1 MKSTELLPRSI
12 MKLTP
17 VSRTT
22 LGEQVA
28 GQLAKMITGGKWQ
41 RGERLPAES
50 ELRKTLRIGRST
62 LREALR
68 SLSYVGLVVIKP
80 GDGTYVTNGSGRPLQ
95 DVFTHGMLR
104 TREDVDDLFE
114 TRIILETE
122 LVALCAQRASATDLQ
137 KIEALVM
144 EMERA
149 KDHPIDD
156 FASLDIQFHSAIAEG
171 SKNRILGSLFQSIN
185 GLLKEMLTKREYIL
199 GGHEETC
206 RGHRK
211 IFQALKQRKVRE
223 ARRAIREHLDGFS
236 ANYLREHLADSP
248 PRKETTA
255 AQPEPPI
262 PHHESEPD
270 VAGSS
275 VSAGRDSVVVHS

>member
-1 MKSTELLPRSI
+1 
-12 MKLTP
+12 MKLIP

-28 GQLAKMITGGKWQ
+28 GQLAKLITGGKWKP
-41 RGERLPAES
+41 GEKLPSEL
-50 ELRKTLRIGRST
+50 ELRKTLHIGRST

-95 DVFTHGMLR
+95 HVFSHGMLR

-122 LVALCAQRASATDLQ
+122 LGALCAQRASATDLQ
-137 KIEALVM
+137 KIEVLVL
-144 EMERA
+144 EMERTR
-149 KDHPIDD
+149 DHPVED
-156 FASLDIQFHSAIAEG
+156 FASLDIQFHSAIADG
-171 SKNRILGSLFQSIN
+171 SKNRILGRMFQSLH
-185 GLLKEMLTKREYIL
+185 GLLKEMLSKREHIL

-206 RGHRK
+206 KGHRK
-211 IFQALKQRKVRE
+211 ILQALKHRKVRE

-248 PRKETTA
+248 PRDKTPA
-255 AQPEPPI
+255 ANPEPPA
-262 PHHESEPD
+262 PPQESRPGIVD
-270 VAGSS
+270 APVP
-275 VSAGRDSVVVHS
+275 AGRPSAAVHS